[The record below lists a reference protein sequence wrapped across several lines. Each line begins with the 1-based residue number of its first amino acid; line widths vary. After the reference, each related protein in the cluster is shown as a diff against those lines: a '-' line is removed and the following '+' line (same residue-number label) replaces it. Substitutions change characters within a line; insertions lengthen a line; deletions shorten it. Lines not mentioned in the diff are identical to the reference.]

1 MWVPTKTF
9 ELFHISKDTVNS
21 LREDLAAVRAERDG
35 LKSQLATT
43 QANFEW
49 VRIRVNAL
57 ELERAQLLEKAYGVK
72 VPVPEIVRSHGT
84 PLALPS
90 SLFEDMGDTTAK
102 ELGLP
107 IYLDKN

>member
-1 MWVPTKTF
+1 MWIPSRTF
-9 ELFHISKDTVNS
+9 ELFHISKDTVDS
-21 LREDLAAVRAERDG
+21 LREDLASVRAERDG

-49 VRIRVNAL
+49 IRIRLNAL
-57 ELERAQLLEKAYGVK
+57 EFERAQLLEKAYGVK

-84 PLALPS
+84 TLGLTEN
-90 SLFEDMGDTTAK
+90 LFEDMGEPAAK

-107 IYLDKN
+107 SYGNN